1 RSSRPGELRIA
12 QRGVCL
18 MDGPPPLFN
27 QGVSARARLAFFSFL
42 AIALIVIDSRIK
54 ALETV
59 RVGVGVVLYPVQ
71 QVLLIP
77 NKIADTISDY
87 FTSVTT
93 LQREN
98 EALKRRQIEV
108 SQEMLQSK
116 QLAAENERLRKLLGA
131 RDRIGNSAIVGTI
144 LYESRDRFSHKVV
157 LHVGSDDGVRAGHPV
172 IDDTGVVGQVTRVFR
187 NTAEV
192 TLLTDKDQSIP
203 IQILR
208 NGLRGI
214 AFGGTDPG
222 TLDLRFMAAN
232 ADIVNGD
239 TAVTS
244 GLDGV
249 YPPGLLVGKVILVER
264 AAKDQFARIVLA
276 PEAGVESHT
285 NLLILL
291 VEPTKLRPLPPPTQP
306 DVPVRRRAGRK

>member
-1 RSSRPGELRIA
+1 
-12 QRGVCL
+12 
-18 MDGPPPLFN
+18 MDTPPPLFN

-42 AIALIVIDSRIK
+42 AIALIIIDSRIK

-71 QVLLIP
+71 QALLVP
-77 NKIADTISDY
+77 GRVADAVGGY
-87 FTSVTT
+87 FTSVST

-98 EALKRRQIEV
+98 DALKRRQVEIA
-108 SQEMLQSK
+108 QALLQSQ
-116 QLAAENERLRKLLGA
+116 QLTEENSRLRKLLNA
-131 RDRIGNSAIVGTI
+131 RERAGNAAILGTV
-144 LYESRDRFSHKVV
+144 LYESRDRFSHKIV
-157 LHVGSDDGVRAGHPV
+157 LHVGTDDGVRAGNPV
-172 IDDTGVVGQVTRVFR
+172 IDDIGVVGQVTRVFR
-187 NTAEV
+187 DTSEV

-214 AFGGTDPG
+214 AFGGADPG

-232 ADIVNGD
+232 ADVENGD

-249 YPPGLLVGKVILVER
+249 YPQGLPVGRVAVVER
-264 AAKDQFARIVLA
+264 AAKDQFARIVLTPA
-276 PEAGVESHT
+276 AGVENHAH
-285 NLLILL
+285 LLVLL
-291 VEPTKLRPLPPPTQP
+291 VEASQRPAPPPPPQP
-306 DVPVRRRAGRK
+306 EAAGRRSTGRR